1 LNQARKHIHEAFK
14 TAEQRQAEKSVQDKL
29 EHAVHMAPIAE
40 EVASSMSDTLNSGLE
55 NVEFKLHHRLHEDI
69 KNNRLQ
75 HEKPSSTEE
84 VSSSS
89 SSMSDTLN
97 SEFLPEFLKSVE
109 DLSQVWPNASTK
121 GNKLGRKEDD
131 DEGRH

>member
-1 LNQARKHIHEAFK
+1 
-14 TAEQRQAEKSVQDKL
+14 
-29 EHAVHMAPIAE
+29 
-40 EVASSMSDTLNSGLE
+40 
-55 NVEFKLHHRLHEDI
+55 
-69 KNNRLQ
+69 
-75 HEKPSSTEE
+75 
-84 VSSSS
+84 
-89 SSMSDTLN
+89 MSDTLN